1 MSKYREDLIG
11 RILKV
16 RTKILKFL
24 SWGGAQSLAFLTNG
38 IYTKYTWEFED
49 NLSSSIFQR
58 NVVFVITFTQWSN
71 CKSVHLQADMHEH
84 PPLFTFYRYVSSYK
98 MIKWCRC
105 APSELNLW
113 ENLLVAFCFCLSFL
127 FQSEALVKRREE

>member
-1 MSKYREDLIG
+1 MKFCMSKYREDLIG

-16 RTKILKFL
+16 RTKMLKFL
-24 SWGGAQSLAFLTNG
+24 SWGGVQSLACPING

-49 NLSSSIFQR
+49 NLSLSTFQM

-84 PPLFTFYRYVSSYK
+84 PPLFY
-98 MIKWCRC
+98 
-105 APSELNLW
+105 
-113 ENLLVAFCFCLSFL
+113 LLSLRFII
-127 FQSEALVKRREE
+127 